1 VKSKFKNLVPIY
13 ISILVVLAF
22 VFYKPVLSYQFVWDD
37 TQLYI
42 NPSKIPP
49 DNPFDKVFENFIP
62 QKDKMYIPVTYF
74 FWSLISAFG
83 GVDNGNFNPFLF
95 HLLNLLLHIL
105 NTILVFLLFK
115 RLLNDDFWAFVG
127 AFIFSLHPIQI
138 ESVAWISEA
147 RGLLSTF
154 WGLLALLIYLQN
166 SKKGIKIVA
175 CLVLLSLSI
184 LSKPSGIV
192 FPLIIVLLDWFWN
205 NIKNPVDLLK
215 RNVFYLLI
223 TLPFIFISFQGEA
236 TKTISFE
243 IPILWRPIVWI
254 NSLGFY
260 LEKFFIPWNLSPGYG
275 LTFNFLKNNPIYFYS
290 ILVGLVAVVAGFVI
304 KRREY
309 WFGLLLLSLGYL
321 PVSNLVT
328 FYYQYWSTVAD
339 RYVYF
344 SVIGFAFWI
353 SYFASLYLKK
363 YRAYYLIGLGVIFF
377 LFSQKEISKWQD
389 EFSLWQDC
397 IEKYPERIPHPYLGR
412 GMIFESQ
419 GNLYSALND
428 YSKAVTIDS
437 SYYFGYYNRG
447 NINLDLRRYSE
458 AIKDFTRA
466 IQFNPNYVNSYVNR
480 GLCYLEL
487 GEYRNSIED
496 FTKALVL
503 DSLQAD
509 VWYSLG
515 DAYFSNKD
523 YSRALSCYLK
533 AKDLGLTEKDL
544 LEKIEQ
550 AKKATSQY
558 Q

>member
-74 FWSLISAFG
+74 FWSLISSVG
-83 GVDNGNFNPFLF
+83 GVDNGNFNPFPF

-105 NTILVFLLFK
+105 NSILVFLLFK

-290 ILVGLVAVVAGFVI
+290 ILVGLVAVVLGFVI

-344 SVIGFAFWI
+344 SVIGLAFLI
-353 SYFASLYLKK
+353 SYLASLYLKK

-377 LFSQKEISKWQD
+377 LVSQKEISKWQD

-428 YSKAVTIDS
+428 YSKAVNIDS

-466 IQFNPNYVNSYVNR
+466 IQLNPNYVNSYVNR

-496 FTKALVL
+496 FTKALAL